1 MCHPMGKN
9 KRSVW
14 NINTQA
20 SSQEHY
26 AVFPS
31 KIPELCIKAGSQ
43 KGDTVLDPFF
53 GSGTTG
59 SVAQR
64 LDRKWI
70 GIELNPKYVKLA
82 KRKFA
87 QTELFY
93 KESKIG

>member
-1 MCHPMGKN
+1 MGKN

-82 KRKFA
+82 EILSLLKNTQETITAK
-87 QTELFY
+87 
-93 KESKIG
+93 KVVPI